1 MEHYS
6 ERLAALTPGFAG
18 ADIANVTNEAALIAA
33 RGAKDF
39 VGMVDFEQAVDRV
52 IGGLEKKNK
61 VWMIQSFRLV
71 SACIC
76 HCVLTRSMH
85 MILEERITALC
96 CFVLICCA
104 AALELLHPLVM
115 IFQKQV
121 FCLGV
126 QPCVI
131 QTAFDLQTCTKLQVS
146 RAVLVPEAGCIV
158 SRFCQSAISKG
169 DCHCP

>member
-61 VWMIQSFRLV
+61 VWGVGAYLVILYTWSILGLQSCKTRCIQAYGRALV
-71 SACIC
+71 IVQWQSVQLLPVVQIN
-76 HCVLTRSMH
+76 
-85 MILEERITALC
+85 ILDQSSNYCT
-96 CFVLICCA
+96 
-104 AALELLHPLVM
+104 
-115 IFQKQV
+115 K
-121 FCLGV
+121 
-126 QPCVI
+126 
-131 QTAFDLQTCTKLQVS
+131 QTASLVYLAS
-146 RAVLVPEAGCIV
+146 R
-158 SRFCQSAISKG
+158 
-169 DCHCP
+169 

>member
-61 VWMIQSFRLV
+61 VWISQAIFAATCTRSC
-71 SACIC
+71 S
-76 HCVLTRSMH
+76 CVLRS
-85 MILEERITALC
+85 
-96 CFVLICCA
+96 
-104 AALELLHPLVM
+104 
-115 IFQKQV
+115 
-121 FCLGV
+121 
-126 QPCVI
+126 
-131 QTAFDLQTCTKLQVS
+131 
-146 RAVLVPEAGCIV
+146 
-158 SRFCQSAISKG
+158 
-169 DCHCP
+169 